1 MGIIMGQYF
10 KKCVIL
16 FSVFITS
23 CIVIIIACSDIDF
36 TYYSHFSPEVS
47 DIDSS
52 FEPMFISEDLFYN
65 YSHFEYY
72 SQRFN
77 TNIIDEWSVYL
88 EDRIPLKEIEYF
100 LLDNN
105 STKEIN
111 ELYANVHNSNKSGIL
126 NSRFS
131 VIDSK
136 VKGFIQFLY
145 YAKQIEA
152 ISLQQLDEWDI
163 EQGKKK
169 NFASPEII
177 AEIENRYQIESDPF
191 LKNRYWFQVAKAKYY
206 SIDKSS
212 IISFFDKTK
221 ETVKKNN
228 LYYRALSY
236 VAGAYYKQRNY
247 TLSNYL
253 YSIVYYNCKE
263 MRSIAAYNF
272 HPQEQSDFDSSLQL
286 ASNNNEKIALW
297 TLYGYYADELKAIRE
312 ISKLDTKNEH
322 IDFLLAHFINN
333 EEKRLNSEAE
343 LKNAVEYKNVLKENV
358 NPEAVLLIDSIAR
371 QENTSRPF
379 LWYMGAGYFQ
389 ILAGNYKLADIY
401 LEKSSKLISNK
412 LLAINQIRLLQL
424 VNNILRID
432 SITKQHEEKLV
443 SEIDWLYNKCPND
456 SIKSFRYNHTVSW
469 SKYYLSSLYKS
480 QGNHVFSEILDP
492 STNYYINQNNIDKM
506 IEYFTK
512 KDMSSWD
519 SIIIG
524 QYAFTLS
531 DLYDYVSIKNT
542 YIYPENLDKA
552 IYYMELSQHSNDTLD
567 CDPFLGRIKDI
578 CECTEG
584 NIPNIRFT
592 KLDLLRRMKDLQL
605 LIAKGERT
613 YEHYLAL
620 GNAFYNITYFGN
632 SREFYFNAI
641 INNYGIYIDPLYKSW
656 LLNSSIA
663 NTYFN
668 NALQVANNNEQKALC
683 VYMMSK
689 CERNTFYT
697 ERYYED
703 GFLRDSYNQDT
714 NYLAWNGFVKL
725 KNEYSHT
732 SFYKQVIKE
741 CGYFK
746 SYISKR

>member
-1 MGIIMGQYF
+1 MGQYF

-23 CIVIIIACSDIDF
+23 CIVIIIACSGIDF

-52 FEPMFISEDLFYN
+52 FEPMFISEELFYN
-65 YSHFEYY
+65 YSEFEYY

-88 EDRIPLKEIEYF
+88 EDRIPIKEIEYF

-111 ELYANVHNSNKSGIL
+111 ELYANVQNSNKSGIL

-152 ISLQQLDEWDI
+152 ISLQQLGVWDI
-163 EQGKKK
+163 EQGMKK

-177 AEIENRYQIESDPF
+177 AELENRYHIESDPF

-236 VAGAYYKQRNY
+236 VAGAHYKQRNY

-286 ASNNNEKIALW
+286 ASNKNEKIALW

-343 LKNAVEYKNVLKENV
+343 LKNAVEYKNILKENV

-412 LLAINQIRLLQL
+412 PLAVNQIRLLQL

-432 SITKQHEEKLV
+432 SITKQHEEKLF
-443 SEIDWLYNKCPND
+443 SELDWLYNKCPND

-469 SKYYLSSLYKS
+469 SKNYLSSLYKS
-480 QGNHVFSEILDP
+480 QGNHVFSEILSP

-592 KLDLLRRMKDLQL
+592 KIDLLRRMKDLQL

-632 SREFYFNAI
+632 SREFYFNPI

-746 SYISKR
+746 SYTSKR

>member
-1 MGIIMGQYF
+1 MGQYF

-23 CIVIIIACSDIDF
+23 CIVIIIACSGIDF

-52 FEPMFISEDLFYN
+52 FEPMFISEELFYN
-65 YSHFEYY
+65 YSEFEYY

-88 EDRIPLKEIEYF
+88 EDRIPIKEIEYF

-111 ELYANVHNSNKSGIL
+111 ELYANVQNSNKSGIL

-145 YAKQIEA
+145 FAKQIEA
-152 ISLQQLDEWDI
+152 ISLQQLDVWDI
-163 EQGKKK
+163 EHGMKR
-169 NFASPEII
+169 FYASPEII
-177 AEIENRYQIESDPF
+177 AELENRYHIESDPF

-236 VAGAYYKQRNY
+236 VAGAHYKQRNY

-412 LLAINQIRLLQL
+412 SLAINQIRLLQL

-443 SEIDWLYNKCPND
+443 SELDWLYNKCPND
-456 SIKSFRYNHTVSW
+456 STKSFRYNHTVSW
-469 SKYYLSSLYKS
+469 SKNYLSSLYKS
-480 QGNHVFSEILDP
+480 QGNYVFSEILSP

-542 YIYPENLDKA
+542 YIYPENLEKA

-584 NIPNIRFT
+584 NVPNIRFT

>member
-1 MGIIMGQYF
+1 MGQYF

-23 CIVIIIACSDIDF
+23 CIVIIIACSGIDF

-52 FEPMFISEDLFYN
+52 FEPMFISEELFYN
-65 YSHFEYY
+65 YSEFEYY

-88 EDRIPLKEIEYF
+88 EDRIPIKEIEYF

-111 ELYANVHNSNKSGIL
+111 ELYANVQNSNKSGIL

-152 ISLQQLDEWDI
+152 ISLQQLGVWDI
-163 EQGKKK
+163 EQGMKK

-177 AEIENRYQIESDPF
+177 AELENRYHIESDPF

-236 VAGAYYKQRNY
+236 VAGAHYKQRNY

-343 LKNAVEYKNVLKENV
+343 LKNAVEYKNILKENV

-412 LLAINQIRLLQL
+412 SLAINQIRLLQL

-443 SEIDWLYNKCPND
+443 SELDWLYNKCPND

-492 STNYYINQNNIDKM
+492 STNYYINQNNIDNM

>member
-23 CIVIIIACSDIDF
+23 CIVIIIACSGIDF

-52 FEPMFISEDLFYN
+52 FEPMFISEELFYN
-65 YSHFEYY
+65 YSEFEYY

-88 EDRIPLKEIEYF
+88 EDRIPIKEIEYF

-111 ELYANVHNSNKSGIL
+111 ELYANVQNSNKSGIL

-145 YAKQIEA
+145 FAKQIEA
-152 ISLQQLDEWDI
+152 ISLQQLDVWDI
-163 EQGKKK
+163 EHGMKR
-169 NFASPEII
+169 FYASPEII
-177 AEIENRYQIESDPF
+177 AELENRYHIESDPF

-236 VAGAYYKQRNY
+236 VAGAHYKQRNY

-286 ASNNNEKIALW
+286 ASNKNEKIALW

-322 IDFLLAHFINN
+322 IDFLLTYFINN
-333 EEKRLNSEAE
+333 EEKRVNYEVE

-389 ILAGNYKLADIY
+389 ILAGNYKLADLY

-412 LLAINQIRLLQL
+412 PLAVNQIRLLQL

-443 SEIDWLYNKCPND
+443 SELDWLYNKCPND
-456 SIKSFRYNHTVSW
+456 STKSFRYNHTVSW

-519 SIIIG
+519 SILIG
-524 QYAFTLS
+524 QYEFTLS

-552 IYYMELSQHSNDTLD
+552 IYFMELSQHSNDTLD

-584 NIPNIRFT
+584 NVPNIRFT

>member
-1 MGIIMGQYF
+1 MSIIMGQYF

-88 EDRIPLKEIEYF
+88 EDRIPIKEIEYF

-111 ELYANVHNSNKSGIL
+111 ELYANVQNSNKSGIL

-145 YAKQIEA
+145 YAKQIEV
-152 ISLQQLDEWDI
+152 ISLQQLDVWDI
-163 EQGKKK
+163 EQGMKR
-169 NFASPEII
+169 NYASPEII
-177 AEIENRYQIESDPF
+177 AELENRYHIESDPF

-236 VAGAYYKQRNY
+236 VAGAHYKQRNY

-297 TLYGYYADELKAIRE
+297 TLYGYYADDLKAIRE

-412 LLAINQIRLLQL
+412 PLAVNQIRLLQL

-443 SEIDWLYNKCPND
+443 SELDWLYNKCPND

-480 QGNHVFSEILDP
+480 QGNHVFSEILSP
-492 STNYYINQNNIDKM
+492 STNYYINQNNIDNM

-656 LLNSSIA
+656 LLNSTIA

>member
-1 MGIIMGQYF
+1 MGQYF

-23 CIVIIIACSDIDF
+23 CIVIIIACSGIDF

-52 FEPMFISEDLFYN
+52 FEPMFISEELFYN
-65 YSHFEYY
+65 YSEFEYY

-88 EDRIPLKEIEYF
+88 EDRIPIKEIEYF

-111 ELYANVHNSNKSGIL
+111 ELYANVQNSNKSGIL

-145 YAKQIEA
+145 FAKQIEA
-152 ISLQQLDEWDI
+152 ISLQQLDVWDI
-163 EQGKKK
+163 EHGMKR
-169 NFASPEII
+169 FYASPEII
-177 AEIENRYQIESDPF
+177 AELENRYHIESDPF

-236 VAGAYYKQRNY
+236 VAGAHYKQRNY

-343 LKNAVEYKNVLKENV
+343 LKNAVEYKNILKENV

-412 LLAINQIRLLQL
+412 SLAINQIRLLQL

-443 SEIDWLYNKCPND
+443 SELDWLYNKCPND

-492 STNYYINQNNIDKM
+492 STNYYINQNNIDNM

-542 YIYPENLDKA
+542 YIYPENLEKA

-592 KLDLLRRMKDLQL
+592 KLDLLRRMKGLQL

-668 NALQVANNNEQKALC
+668 NALQVSINNEQKALC

>member
-1 MGIIMGQYF
+1 
-10 KKCVIL
+10 
-16 FSVFITS
+16 
-23 CIVIIIACSDIDF
+23 
-36 TYYSHFSPEVS
+36 
-47 DIDSS
+47 
-52 FEPMFISEDLFYN
+52 MFISEDLFYN

-88 EDRIPLKEIEYF
+88 EDRIPIKEIEYF

-111 ELYANVHNSNKSGIL
+111 ELYANVQNSNKSGIL

-145 YAKQIEA
+145 LAKQIEA
-152 ISLQQLDEWDI
+152 ISLQQLGVWDI
-163 EQGKKK
+163 EQGMKK

-177 AEIENRYQIESDPF
+177 AELENRYHIESDPF

-236 VAGAYYKQRNY
+236 VAGAHYKQRNY

-412 LLAINQIRLLQL
+412 SLAINQIRLLQL

-432 SITKQHEEKLV
+432 SINKQHEEKLV
-443 SEIDWLYNKCPND
+443 SELDWLYNKCPND

-584 NIPNIRFT
+584 NVPNIRFT

>member
-1 MGIIMGQYF
+1 MGQYF

-23 CIVIIIACSDIDF
+23 CIVIIIACSGIDF

-52 FEPMFISEDLFYN
+52 FEPMFISEELFYN
-65 YSHFEYY
+65 YSEFEYY

-88 EDRIPLKEIEYF
+88 EDRIPIKEIEYF

-111 ELYANVHNSNKSGIL
+111 ELYANVQNSNKSGIL

-152 ISLQQLDEWDI
+152 ISLQQLGVWDI
-163 EQGKKK
+163 EQGMKK

-177 AEIENRYQIESDPF
+177 AELENRYHIESDPF

-236 VAGAYYKQRNY
+236 VAGAHYKQRNY

-286 ASNNNEKIALW
+286 ASNKNEKIALW

-343 LKNAVEYKNVLKENV
+343 LKNAVEYKNILKENV

-412 LLAINQIRLLQL
+412 PLAVNQIRLLQL

-443 SEIDWLYNKCPND
+443 SELDWLYNKCPND
-456 SIKSFRYNHTVSW
+456 STKSFRYNHTVSW

-480 QGNHVFSEILDP
+480 QGNHVFSEILSP

-592 KLDLLRRMKDLQL
+592 KIDLLRRMKDLQL

>member
-1 MGIIMGQYF
+1 MGQYF

-23 CIVIIIACSDIDF
+23 CIVIIIACSGIDF

-52 FEPMFISEDLFYN
+52 FEPMFISEELFYN
-65 YSHFEYY
+65 YSEFEYY

-88 EDRIPLKEIEYF
+88 EDRIPIKEIEYF

-111 ELYANVHNSNKSGIL
+111 ELYANVQNSNKSGIL

-145 YAKQIEA
+145 FAKQIEA
-152 ISLQQLDEWDI
+152 ISLQQLGVWDI
-163 EQGKKK
+163 EHGMKR
-169 NFASPEII
+169 FYASPEII
-177 AEIENRYQIESDPF
+177 AELENRYHIESDPF

-236 VAGAYYKQRNY
+236 VAGAHYKQRNY

-389 ILAGNYKLADIY
+389 ILAGNYKLADLY

-412 LLAINQIRLLQL
+412 PLAVNQIRLLQL

-443 SEIDWLYNKCPND
+443 SELDWLYNKCPND

-492 STNYYINQNNIDKM
+492 STNYYINQNNIDNM

-512 KDMSSWD
+512 KDMSNWD

-542 YIYPENLDKA
+542 YIYPENLEKA

-584 NIPNIRFT
+584 NVPNIRFT

-703 GFLRDSYNQDT
+703 GYLRDSYNQDT

>member
-1 MGIIMGQYF
+1 MGQYF

-23 CIVIIIACSDIDF
+23 CIVIIIACSGIDF

-52 FEPMFISEDLFYN
+52 FEPMFISEELFYN
-65 YSHFEYY
+65 YSEFEYY

-88 EDRIPLKEIEYF
+88 EDRIPIKEIEYF

-111 ELYANVHNSNKSGIL
+111 ELYANVQNSNKSGIL

-152 ISLQQLDEWDI
+152 ISLQQLGVWDI
-163 EQGKKK
+163 EQGMKK

-177 AEIENRYQIESDPF
+177 AELENRYHIESDPF

-236 VAGAYYKQRNY
+236 VAGAHYKQRNY

-389 ILAGNYKLADIY
+389 ILAGNYKLADLY

-412 LLAINQIRLLQL
+412 PLAVNQIRLLQL

-443 SEIDWLYNKCPND
+443 SELDWLYNKCPND
-456 SIKSFRYNHTVSW
+456 STKSFRYNHTVSW

-519 SIIIG
+519 SILTG
-524 QYAFTLS
+524 QYEFTLS

>member
-88 EDRIPLKEIEYF
+88 EDRIPIKEIEYF

-111 ELYANVHNSNKSGIL
+111 ELYANVQNSNKSGIL

-152 ISLQQLDEWDI
+152 ISLQQLGVWDI
-163 EQGKKK
+163 EQGMKK

-177 AEIENRYQIESDPF
+177 AELENRYHIESDPF

-236 VAGAYYKQRNY
+236 VAGAHYKQRNY

-286 ASNNNEKIALW
+286 ASNKNEKIALW

-343 LKNAVEYKNVLKENV
+343 LKNAVEYKNILKENV

-389 ILAGNYKLADIY
+389 ILAGNYKLADLY

-412 LLAINQIRLLQL
+412 PLAVNQIRLLQL

-443 SEIDWLYNKCPND
+443 SELDWLYNKCPND
-456 SIKSFRYNHTVSW
+456 STKSFRYNHTVSW

-519 SIIIG
+519 SILIG

-584 NIPNIRFT
+584 NVPNIRFT

>member
-1 MGIIMGQYF
+1 MGQYF

-88 EDRIPLKEIEYF
+88 EDRIPIKEIEYF

-111 ELYANVHNSNKSGIL
+111 ELYANVQDSNKSGIL

-145 YAKQIEA
+145 YAKQIEV
-152 ISLQQLDEWDI
+152 ISLQQLDVWDI
-163 EQGKKK
+163 EQGMKR
-169 NFASPEII
+169 NYASPEII
-177 AEIENRYQIESDPF
+177 AELENRYHIESDPF

-236 VAGAYYKQRNY
+236 VAGAHYKQRNY

-412 LLAINQIRLLQL
+412 PLAINQIRLLQL

-443 SEIDWLYNKCPND
+443 SELDWLYNKCPND

-584 NIPNIRFT
+584 NVPNIRFT
-592 KLDLLRRMKDLQL
+592 KIDLLRRIKDLQL

-656 LLNSSIA
+656 LLNSTIA
-663 NTYFN
+663 NAYFN

>member
-1 MGIIMGQYF
+1 MGQYF

-88 EDRIPLKEIEYF
+88 EDRIPIKEIEYF

-236 VAGAYYKQRNY
+236 VAGAHYKQRNY

>member
-23 CIVIIIACSDIDF
+23 CIVIIIACSGIDF

-52 FEPMFISEDLFYN
+52 FEPMFISEELFYN
-65 YSHFEYY
+65 YSEFEYY

-88 EDRIPLKEIEYF
+88 EDRIPIKEIEYF

-111 ELYANVHNSNKSGIL
+111 ELYANVQNSNKSGIL

-145 YAKQIEA
+145 FAKQIEA
-152 ISLQQLDEWDI
+152 ISLQQLGVWDI
-163 EQGKKK
+163 EQGMKR
-169 NFASPEII
+169 NYASPEII
-177 AEIENRYQIESDPF
+177 AELENRYHIESDPF

-236 VAGAYYKQRNY
+236 VAGAHYKQRNY

-412 LLAINQIRLLQL
+412 PLAVNQIRLLQL

-443 SEIDWLYNKCPND
+443 SELDWLYNKCPND

-492 STNYYINQNNIDKM
+492 STNYYINQNNIDNM

-512 KDMSSWD
+512 KDMSNWD

-542 YIYPENLDKA
+542 YIYPENLEKA

-567 CDPFLGRIKDI
+567 CDPFLGRIQDI

-584 NIPNIRFT
+584 NVPNIRFT

>member
-1 MGIIMGQYF
+1 MSIIMGQYF

-23 CIVIIIACSDIDF
+23 CIVIIIACSGIDF

-52 FEPMFISEDLFYN
+52 FEPMFISEELFYN
-65 YSHFEYY
+65 YSEFEYY

-88 EDRIPLKEIEYF
+88 EDRIPIKEIEYF

-111 ELYANVHNSNKSGIL
+111 ELYANVQNSNKSGIL

-145 YAKQIEA
+145 FAKQIEA
-152 ISLQQLDEWDI
+152 ISLQQLGVWDI
-163 EQGKKK
+163 EQGMKR
-169 NFASPEII
+169 NYASPEII
-177 AEIENRYQIESDPF
+177 AELENRYHIESDPF

-236 VAGAYYKQRNY
+236 VAGAHYKQRNY

-389 ILAGNYKLADIY
+389 ILAGNYKLADLY

-412 LLAINQIRLLQL
+412 PLAVNQIRLLQL

-443 SEIDWLYNKCPND
+443 SELDWLYNKCPND

-492 STNYYINQNNIDKM
+492 STNYYINQNNIDNM

-512 KDMSSWD
+512 KDMSNWD

-552 IYYMELSQHSNDTLD
+552 IYFMELSQHSNDTLD

-584 NIPNIRFT
+584 NVPNIRFT

>member
-1 MGIIMGQYF
+1 MGQYF

-23 CIVIIIACSDIDF
+23 CIVIIIACSGIDF

-52 FEPMFISEDLFYN
+52 FEPMFISEELFYN
-65 YSHFEYY
+65 YSEFEYY

-88 EDRIPLKEIEYF
+88 EDRIPIKEIEYF

-111 ELYANVHNSNKSGIL
+111 ELYANVQNSNKSGIL

-152 ISLQQLDEWDI
+152 ISLQQLGVWDI
-163 EQGKKK
+163 EQGMKR
-169 NFASPEII
+169 NYASPEII
-177 AEIENRYQIESDPF
+177 AELENRYHIESDPF

-236 VAGAYYKQRNY
+236 VAGAHYKQRNY

-389 ILAGNYKLADIY
+389 ILAGNYKLADLY

-412 LLAINQIRLLQL
+412 PLAVNQIRLLQL

-443 SEIDWLYNKCPND
+443 SELDWLYNKCPND
-456 SIKSFRYNHTVSW
+456 STKSFRYNHTVSW

-584 NIPNIRFT
+584 NVPNIRFT

-703 GFLRDSYNQDT
+703 GYLRDSYNQDT

>member
-88 EDRIPLKEIEYF
+88 EDRIPIKEIEYF

-111 ELYANVHNSNKSGIL
+111 ELYANVQNSNKSGIL

-145 YAKQIEA
+145 FAKQIEA

-163 EQGKKK
+163 EQGMKK

-177 AEIENRYQIESDPF
+177 AELENRYHIESDPF

-236 VAGAYYKQRNY
+236 VAGAHYKQRNY

-343 LKNAVEYKNVLKENV
+343 LKNAVEYKNILKENV

-389 ILAGNYKLADIY
+389 ILAGNYKLADLY

-412 LLAINQIRLLQL
+412 PLAVNQIRLLQL

-443 SEIDWLYNKCPND
+443 SELDWLYNKCPND
-456 SIKSFRYNHTVSW
+456 STKSFRYNHTVSW

-480 QGNHVFSEILDP
+480 QGNHVFSEILSP

-519 SIIIG
+519 SILIG
-524 QYAFTLS
+524 QYEFTLS

>member
-1 MGIIMGQYF
+1 MSIIMGQYF

-23 CIVIIIACSDIDF
+23 CIVIIIACSGIDF

-52 FEPMFISEDLFYN
+52 FEPMFISEELFYN
-65 YSHFEYY
+65 YSEFEYY

-88 EDRIPLKEIEYF
+88 EDRIPIKEIEYF

-111 ELYANVHNSNKSGIL
+111 ELYANVQNSNKSGIL

-152 ISLQQLDEWDI
+152 ISLQQLGVWDI
-163 EQGKKK
+163 EQGMKK

-177 AEIENRYQIESDPF
+177 AELENRYHIESDPF

-236 VAGAYYKQRNY
+236 VAGAHYKQRNY

-343 LKNAVEYKNVLKENV
+343 LKNAVEYKNILKENV

-412 LLAINQIRLLQL
+412 PLAVNQIRLLQL

-443 SEIDWLYNKCPND
+443 SELDWLYNKCPND

-469 SKYYLSSLYKS
+469 SKNYLSSLYKS
-480 QGNHVFSEILDP
+480 QGNHVFSEILSP

-592 KLDLLRRMKDLQL
+592 KIDLLRRMKDLQL

>member
-1 MGIIMGQYF
+1 MGQYF

-88 EDRIPLKEIEYF
+88 EDRIPIKEIEYF

-111 ELYANVHNSNKSGIL
+111 ELYANVQNSNKSGIL

-152 ISLQQLDEWDI
+152 ISLQQLSVWDI
-163 EQGKKK
+163 EQGMKR
-169 NFASPEII
+169 NYASPEII
-177 AEIENRYQIESDPF
+177 AELENRYHIESDPF

-236 VAGAYYKQRNY
+236 VAGAHYKQRNY

-286 ASNNNEKIALW
+286 ASNKNEKIALW

-389 ILAGNYKLADIY
+389 ILAGNYKLADLY

-412 LLAINQIRLLQL
+412 PLAVNQIRLLQL

-443 SEIDWLYNKCPND
+443 SELDWLYNKCPND
-456 SIKSFRYNHTVSW
+456 STKSFRYNHTVSW

-519 SIIIG
+519 SILIG
-524 QYAFTLS
+524 QYEFTLS

-552 IYYMELSQHSNDTLD
+552 IYFMELSQHSNDTLD

-592 KLDLLRRMKDLQL
+592 KIDLLRRMKDLQL

-632 SREFYFNAI
+632 SREFYFNPI

>member
-88 EDRIPLKEIEYF
+88 EDRIPIKEIEYF

-111 ELYANVHNSNKSGIL
+111 ELYANVQNSNKSGIL

-145 YAKQIEA
+145 FAKQIEA
-152 ISLQQLDEWDI
+152 ISLQQLGVWDI
-163 EQGKKK
+163 EQGMKR
-169 NFASPEII
+169 NYASPEII
-177 AEIENRYQIESDPF
+177 AELENRYHIESDPF

-236 VAGAYYKQRNY
+236 VAGAHYKQRNY

-286 ASNNNEKIALW
+286 ASNKNEKIALW

-343 LKNAVEYKNVLKENV
+343 LKNAVEYKNILKENV

-412 LLAINQIRLLQL
+412 PLAVNQIRLLQL

-443 SEIDWLYNKCPND
+443 SELDWLYNKCPND

-480 QGNHVFSEILDP
+480 QGNHVFSEILSP

-519 SIIIG
+519 SILIG
-524 QYAFTLS
+524 QYEFTLS

-552 IYYMELSQHSNDTLD
+552 IYFMELSQHSNDTLD

-584 NIPNIRFT
+584 NVPNIRFT

-703 GFLRDSYNQDT
+703 GYLRDSYNQDT

>member
-1 MGIIMGQYF
+1 MGQYF

-23 CIVIIIACSDIDF
+23 CIVIIIACSGIDF

-52 FEPMFISEDLFYN
+52 FEPMFISEELFYN
-65 YSHFEYY
+65 YSEFEYY

-88 EDRIPLKEIEYF
+88 EDRIPIKEIEYF

-111 ELYANVHNSNKSGIL
+111 ELYANVQNSNKSGIL

-145 YAKQIEA
+145 FAKQIEA
-152 ISLQQLDEWDI
+152 ISLQQLGVWDI
-163 EQGKKK
+163 EQGMKK

-177 AEIENRYQIESDPF
+177 AELENRYHIESDPF

-236 VAGAYYKQRNY
+236 VAGAHYKQRNY

-343 LKNAVEYKNVLKENV
+343 LKNAVEYKNILKENV

-389 ILAGNYKLADIY
+389 ILAGNYKLADLY

-412 LLAINQIRLLQL
+412 PLAVNQIRLLQL

-443 SEIDWLYNKCPND
+443 SELDWLYNKCPND
-456 SIKSFRYNHTVSW
+456 STKSFRYNHTVSW

-519 SIIIG
+519 SILIG
-524 QYAFTLS
+524 QYEFTLS

-584 NIPNIRFT
+584 NVPNIRFT
-592 KLDLLRRMKDLQL
+592 KIDLLRRMKDLQL

-703 GFLRDSYNQDT
+703 GYLRDSYNQDT

>member
-23 CIVIIIACSDIDF
+23 CIVIIIACSGIDF

-88 EDRIPLKEIEYF
+88 EDRIPIKEIEYF
-100 LLDNN
+100 ILDNN

-111 ELYANVHNSNKSGIL
+111 ELYANVQNSNKSGIL

-145 YAKQIEA
+145 FAKQIEA
-152 ISLQQLDEWDI
+152 ISLQQLGVWDI
-163 EQGKKK
+163 EQGMKR
-169 NFASPEII
+169 NYASPEII
-177 AEIENRYQIESDPF
+177 AELENRYHIESDPF

-236 VAGAYYKQRNY
+236 VAGAHYKQRNY

-286 ASNNNEKIALW
+286 ASNKNEKIALW

-343 LKNAVEYKNVLKENV
+343 LKNAVEYKNILKENV

-389 ILAGNYKLADIY
+389 ILAGNYKLADLY

-412 LLAINQIRLLQL
+412 PLAVNQIRLLQL

-443 SEIDWLYNKCPND
+443 SELDWLYNKCPND

-519 SIIIG
+519 SILTG
-524 QYAFTLS
+524 QYEFTLS

-552 IYYMELSQHSNDTLD
+552 IYFMELSQHSNDTLD

-584 NIPNIRFT
+584 NVPNIRFT

-613 YEHYLAL
+613 YEHYIAL

-703 GFLRDSYNQDT
+703 GYLRDSYNQDT

-746 SYISKR
+746 SYTSKR

>member
-1 MGIIMGQYF
+1 MGQYF

-23 CIVIIIACSDIDF
+23 CIVIIIACSGIDF

-52 FEPMFISEDLFYN
+52 FEPMFISEELFYN
-65 YSHFEYY
+65 YSEFEYY

-88 EDRIPLKEIEYF
+88 EDRIPIKEIEYF

-111 ELYANVHNSNKSGIL
+111 ELYANVQNSNKSGIL

-145 YAKQIEA
+145 FAKQIEA
-152 ISLQQLDEWDI
+152 ISLQQLGVWDI
-163 EQGKKK
+163 EQGMKK

-177 AEIENRYQIESDPF
+177 AELENRYHIESDPF

-236 VAGAYYKQRNY
+236 VAGAHYKQRNY

-343 LKNAVEYKNVLKENV
+343 LKNAVEYKNILKENV

-412 LLAINQIRLLQL
+412 PLAVNQIRLLQL

-443 SEIDWLYNKCPND
+443 SELDWLYNKCPND
-456 SIKSFRYNHTVSW
+456 STKSFRYNHTVSW

-519 SIIIG
+519 SILIG
-524 QYAFTLS
+524 QYEFTLS

-552 IYYMELSQHSNDTLD
+552 IYFMELSQHSNDTLD

-592 KLDLLRRMKDLQL
+592 KIDLLRRMKDLQL

>member
-10 KKCVIL
+10 KQCVIL
-16 FSVFITS
+16 FSVFTTS
-23 CIVIIIACSDIDF
+23 CIVIIIACSGIDF

-72 SQRFN
+72 SKRFN
-77 TNIIDEWSVYL
+77 TNIIDEWREYL
-88 EDRIPLKEIEYF
+88 EDRIPIKEIEYF

-111 ELYANVHNSNKSGIL
+111 ELYANVQNSNKSEIL
-126 NSRFS
+126 NGRFS

-163 EQGKKK
+163 ENGMKR
-169 NFASPEII
+169 NYASPEII
-177 AEIENRYQIESDPF
+177 AELENRYHVETDPF
-191 LKNRYWFQVAKAKYY
+191 LKNRYWFQVAKAKFY

-212 IISFFDKTK
+212 VISFFDKTK
-221 ETVKKNN
+221 QTVSKNN

-236 VAGAYYKQRNY
+236 VAGAHYEQHNY

-343 LKNAVEYKNVLKENV
+343 FKNATEYKTVLKENV
-358 NPEAVLLIDSIAR
+358 NPEAVLLIDSIAG

-412 LLAINQIRLLQL
+412 PLAVNQIRLLQL
-424 VNNILRID
+424 VNNILKID
-432 SITKQHEEKLV
+432 SITKKHEDKLV
-443 SEIDWLYNKCPND
+443 SELDWLYNKCPND

-469 SKYYLSSLYKS
+469 SKNYLSSLYKS
-480 QGNHVFSEILDP
+480 QGNHVFSELLGP
-492 STNYYINQNNIDKM
+492 STNYYIKQSNIDDM
-506 IEYFTK
+506 IEYLTK
-512 KDMSSWD
+512 KDMSNWD
-519 SIIIG
+519 SILIG

-542 YIYPENLDKA
+542 YMYPDNLDKA
-552 IYYMELSQHSNDTLD
+552 LYFMELSQHSYDTLD

-578 CECTEG
+578 YQCSES
-584 NIPNIRFT
+584 NAPLIRFT
-592 KLDLLRRMKDLQL
+592 KRDLLIQMKNLQS

-620 GNAFYNITYFGN
+620 GNAFYNISYFGN
-632 SREFYFNAI
+632 SREFYFNPI

-663 NTYFN
+663 NAYYN
-668 NALQVANNNEQKALC
+668 NALQVARNNEQKALC
-683 VYMMSK
+683 VYMMTK
-689 CERNTFYT
+689 CERNNFYT

-703 GFLRDSYNQDT
+703 GFIRDSYNQDT

-732 SFYKQVIKE
+732 SFYKQVIQE

-746 SYISKR
+746 SYLSKR

>member
-1 MGIIMGQYF
+1 MGQYF

-23 CIVIIIACSDIDF
+23 CIVIIIACSSEDF

-52 FEPMFISEDLFYN
+52 FEPMFISEDLFNN
-65 YSHFEYY
+65 YSDFEYY
-72 SQRFN
+72 SKRFN
-77 TNIIDEWSVYL
+77 TNIIDEWREYL
-88 EDRIPLKEIEYF
+88 EDRIPIKEIEYF
-100 LLDNN
+100 LLDSN
-105 STKEIN
+105 STNEIN
-111 ELYANVHNSNKSGIL
+111 ELYAFMNNPHKSGIFT
-126 NSRFS
+126 RMFS
-131 VIDSK
+131 AIDSK

-163 EQGKKK
+163 EHGMKR
-169 NFASPEII
+169 NYASPEII
-177 AEIENRYQIESDPF
+177 AELENRYQLESNPF
-191 LKNRYWFQVAKAKYY
+191 LKNRYWFQVAKAKFY

-212 IISFFDKTK
+212 IISFFDTTK
-221 ETVKKNN
+221 QTVSKNN

-236 VAGAYYKQRNY
+236 VAGAHYEQHNY
-247 TLSNYL
+247 TISNYL

-286 ASNNNEKIALW
+286 ASNNNEKVALW

-343 LKNAVEYKNVLKENV
+343 FKNATEYKTVLKENV
-358 NPEAVLLIDSIAR
+358 NKEAVLLIDSIAR
-371 QENTSRPF
+371 QENTSRPY

-412 LLAINQIRLLQL
+412 PLAVNQIRLLQL

-432 SITKQHEEKLV
+432 SITKKHEDKLV
-443 SEIDWLYNKCPND
+443 SELDWLYNKCPND

-469 SKYYLSSLYKS
+469 SKNYLSSLYKS
-480 QGNHVFSEILDP
+480 QGNHVFSELLGP
-492 STNYYINQNNIDKM
+492 STNYYIKQNNIDDM
-506 IEYFTK
+506 IEYLTK
-512 KDMSSWD
+512 KDMSNWD
-519 SIIIG
+519 SILIG

-531 DLYDYVSIKNT
+531 DIYDYASIRSA
-542 YIYPENLDKA
+542 YLHSDNLDKA
-552 IYYMELSQHSNDTLD
+552 LYFMELSQHSNDTLD

-578 CECTEG
+578 YQCSES
-584 NIPNIRFT
+584 NAPHIRFT
-592 KLDLLRRMKDLQL
+592 KLDLLRQMKNLQS

-620 GNAFYNITYFGN
+620 GNAFYNISYFGN
-632 SREFYFNAI
+632 SREFYFNPI
-641 INNYGIYIDPLYKSW
+641 IDNYGIYIDPLYKSW

-663 NTYFN
+663 NAYYK
-668 NALQVANNNEQKALC
+668 NALQVARNNEQKALC
-683 VYMMSK
+683 VYMMTK
-689 CERNTFYT
+689 CERNNFYT

-714 NYLAWNGFVKL
+714 NYLAWKGFVKL

-732 SFYKQVIKE
+732 SFYKQVIQE

-746 SYISKR
+746 SYLSKR

>member
-1 MGIIMGQYF
+1 MGQYF

-23 CIVIIIACSDIDF
+23 CIVIIIACSGIDF

-52 FEPMFISEDLFYN
+52 FEPMFISEELFYN
-65 YSHFEYY
+65 YSEFEYY

-88 EDRIPLKEIEYF
+88 EDRIPIKEIEYF

-111 ELYANVHNSNKSGIL
+111 ELYANVQNSNKSGIL

-152 ISLQQLDEWDI
+152 ISLQQLGVWDI
-163 EQGKKK
+163 EQGMKR
-169 NFASPEII
+169 NYASPEII
-177 AEIENRYQIESDPF
+177 AELENRYHIESDPF

-236 VAGAYYKQRNY
+236 VAGAHYKQRNY

-343 LKNAVEYKNVLKENV
+343 LKNAVEYKNILKENV

-389 ILAGNYKLADIY
+389 ILAGNYKLADLY

-412 LLAINQIRLLQL
+412 PLAVNQIRLLQL

-443 SEIDWLYNKCPND
+443 SELDWLYNKCPND

-469 SKYYLSSLYKS
+469 SKNYLSSLYKS
-480 QGNHVFSEILDP
+480 QGNHVFSEILSP

-519 SIIIG
+519 SILTG
-524 QYAFTLS
+524 QYEFTLS

-584 NIPNIRFT
+584 NVPYIRFT

>member
-1 MGIIMGQYF
+1 MGQYF

-23 CIVIIIACSDIDF
+23 CIVIIIACSGIDF

-52 FEPMFISEDLFYN
+52 FEPMFISEELFYN
-65 YSHFEYY
+65 YSEFEYY

-88 EDRIPLKEIEYF
+88 EDRIPIKEIEYF

-111 ELYANVHNSNKSGIL
+111 ELYANVQNSNKSGIL

-145 YAKQIEA
+145 FAKQIEA
-152 ISLQQLDEWDI
+152 ISLQQLDVWDI
-163 EQGKKK
+163 EHGMKR
-169 NFASPEII
+169 FYASPEII
-177 AEIENRYQIESDPF
+177 AELENRYHIESDPF

-236 VAGAYYKQRNY
+236 VAGAHYKQRNY

-412 LLAINQIRLLQL
+412 SLAINQIRLLQL

-443 SEIDWLYNKCPND
+443 SELDWLYNKCPND

-492 STNYYINQNNIDKM
+492 STNYYINQNNIDNM

-542 YIYPENLDKA
+542 YIYPENLEKA

-592 KLDLLRRMKDLQL
+592 KLDLLRRMKGLQL

>member
-1 MGIIMGQYF
+1 MGQYF

-23 CIVIIIACSDIDF
+23 CIVIIIACSGIDF

-52 FEPMFISEDLFYN
+52 FEPMFISEELFYN
-65 YSHFEYY
+65 YSEFEYY

-88 EDRIPLKEIEYF
+88 EDRIPIKEIEYF

-111 ELYANVHNSNKSGIL
+111 ELYANVQNSNKSGIL

-152 ISLQQLDEWDI
+152 ISLQQLGVWDI
-163 EQGKKK
+163 EQGMKK

-177 AEIENRYQIESDPF
+177 AELENRYHIESDPF

-236 VAGAYYKQRNY
+236 VAGAHYKQRNY

-343 LKNAVEYKNVLKENV
+343 LKNAVEYKNILKENV

-412 LLAINQIRLLQL
+412 PLAVNQIRLLQL

-432 SITKQHEEKLV
+432 SITKQHEEKLF
-443 SEIDWLYNKCPND
+443 SELDWLYNKCPND

-469 SKYYLSSLYKS
+469 SKNYLSSLYKS
-480 QGNHVFSEILDP
+480 QGNHVFSEILSP

-592 KLDLLRRMKDLQL
+592 KIDLLRRMKDLQL

-632 SREFYFNAI
+632 SREFYFNPI

>member
-1 MGIIMGQYF
+1 MGQYF

-23 CIVIIIACSDIDF
+23 CIVIIIACSGIDF

-52 FEPMFISEDLFYN
+52 FEPMFISEELFYN
-65 YSHFEYY
+65 YSEFEYY

-88 EDRIPLKEIEYF
+88 EDRIPIKEIEYF

-111 ELYANVHNSNKSGIL
+111 ELYANVQNSNKSGIL

-145 YAKQIEA
+145 FAKQIEA

-163 EQGKKK
+163 EKGMKK

-177 AEIENRYQIESDPF
+177 AELENRYHIESDPF

-236 VAGAYYKQRNY
+236 VAGAHYKQRNY

-286 ASNNNEKIALW
+286 ASNKNEKIALW

-389 ILAGNYKLADIY
+389 ILAGNYKLADLY

-412 LLAINQIRLLQL
+412 PLAVNQIRLLQL

-443 SEIDWLYNKCPND
+443 SELDWLYNKCPND
-456 SIKSFRYNHTVSW
+456 STKSFRYNHTVSW
-469 SKYYLSSLYKS
+469 SKNYLSSLYKS
-480 QGNHVFSEILDP
+480 QGNHVFSEILSP

-542 YIYPENLDKA
+542 YIYPENLEKA

-592 KLDLLRRMKDLQL
+592 KIDLLRRMKDLQL

-632 SREFYFNAI
+632 SREFYFNPI

-703 GFLRDSYNQDT
+703 GYLRDSYNQDT

>member
-1 MGIIMGQYF
+1 MGQYF

-52 FEPMFISEDLFYN
+52 FEPMFISEELFYN
-65 YSHFEYY
+65 YSEFEYY

-88 EDRIPLKEIEYF
+88 EDRIPIKEIEYF

-111 ELYANVHNSNKSGIL
+111 ELYANVQNSNKSGIL

-152 ISLQQLDEWDI
+152 ISLQQLGVWDI
-163 EQGKKK
+163 EQGMKR
-169 NFASPEII
+169 NYASPEII
-177 AEIENRYQIESDPF
+177 AELENRYHIESDPF

-236 VAGAYYKQRNY
+236 VAGAHYKQRNY

-286 ASNNNEKIALW
+286 ASNKNEKIALW

-343 LKNAVEYKNVLKENV
+343 LKNAVEYKNILKENV

-389 ILAGNYKLADIY
+389 ILAGNYKLADLY

-412 LLAINQIRLLQL
+412 PLAVNQIRLLQL

-443 SEIDWLYNKCPND
+443 SELDWLYNKCPND
-456 SIKSFRYNHTVSW
+456 STKSFRYNHTVSW

-584 NIPNIRFT
+584 NVPNIRFT
-592 KLDLLRRMKDLQL
+592 KIDLLRRMKDLQL

-632 SREFYFNAI
+632 SREFYFNPI

-703 GFLRDSYNQDT
+703 GYLRDSYNQDT

>member
-1 MGIIMGQYF
+1 MGQYF

-88 EDRIPLKEIEYF
+88 EDRIPIKEIEYF

-111 ELYANVHNSNKSGIL
+111 ELYANVQNSNKSGIL

-145 YAKQIEA
+145 LAKQIEA
-152 ISLQQLDEWDI
+152 ISLQQLGVWDI
-163 EQGKKK
+163 EQGMKR
-169 NFASPEII
+169 NYASPEII
-177 AEIENRYQIESDPF
+177 AELENRYHIESDPF

-236 VAGAYYKQRNY
+236 VAGAHYKQRNY

-389 ILAGNYKLADIY
+389 ILAGNYKLADLY

-412 LLAINQIRLLQL
+412 PLAVNQIRLLQL

-443 SEIDWLYNKCPND
+443 SELDWLYNKCPND

-480 QGNHVFSEILDP
+480 QGNHVFSEILSP

-519 SIIIG
+519 SILTG
-524 QYAFTLS
+524 QYEFTLS

-584 NIPNIRFT
+584 NVPNIRFT

>member
-52 FEPMFISEDLFYN
+52 FEPMFISEELFYN

-88 EDRIPLKEIEYF
+88 EDRIPIKEIEYF

-111 ELYANVHNSNKSGIL
+111 ELYANVQNSNKSGIL

-152 ISLQQLDEWDI
+152 ISLQQLGVWDI
-163 EQGKKK
+163 EQGMKK

-177 AEIENRYQIESDPF
+177 AELENRYHIESDPF

-236 VAGAYYKQRNY
+236 VAGAHYKQRNY

-286 ASNNNEKIALW
+286 ASNKNEKIALW

-343 LKNAVEYKNVLKENV
+343 LKNAVEYKNILKENV

-412 LLAINQIRLLQL
+412 PLAVNQIRLLQL

-443 SEIDWLYNKCPND
+443 SELDWLYNKCPND
-456 SIKSFRYNHTVSW
+456 STKSFRYNHTVSW
-469 SKYYLSSLYKS
+469 SKNYLSSLYKS
-480 QGNHVFSEILDP
+480 QGNYVFSEILSP

-592 KLDLLRRMKDLQL
+592 KIDLLRRMKDLQL

>member
-88 EDRIPLKEIEYF
+88 EDRIPIKEIEYF

-111 ELYANVHNSNKSGIL
+111 ELYANVQNSNKSGIL

-145 YAKQIEA
+145 FAKQIEA

-163 EQGKKK
+163 EQGMKK
-169 NFASPEII
+169 NFASPDII
-177 AEIENRYQIESDPF
+177 AELENRYHIESDPF

-236 VAGAYYKQRNY
+236 VAGAHYKQRNY

-389 ILAGNYKLADIY
+389 ILAGNYKLADLY

-412 LLAINQIRLLQL
+412 PLAVNQIRLLQL

-443 SEIDWLYNKCPND
+443 SELDWLYNKCPND
-456 SIKSFRYNHTVSW
+456 STKSFRYNHTVSW
-469 SKYYLSSLYKS
+469 SKNYLSSLYKS
-480 QGNHVFSEILDP
+480 QGNHVFSEILSP

-519 SIIIG
+519 SILTG

-592 KLDLLRRMKDLQL
+592 KIDLLRRMKDLQL

>member
-1 MGIIMGQYF
+1 MSIIMGQYF

-88 EDRIPLKEIEYF
+88 EDRIPIKEIEYF

-111 ELYANVHNSNKSGIL
+111 ELYANVQNSNKSGIL

-145 YAKQIEA
+145 YAKQIEV
-152 ISLQQLDEWDI
+152 ISLQQLDVWDI
-163 EQGKKK
+163 EQGMKR
-169 NFASPEII
+169 NYASPEII
-177 AEIENRYQIESDPF
+177 AELENRYHIESDPF

-236 VAGAYYKQRNY
+236 VAGAHYKQRNY

-297 TLYGYYADELKAIRE
+297 TLYGYYADDLKAIRE

-412 LLAINQIRLLQL
+412 PLAVNQIRLLQL

-443 SEIDWLYNKCPND
+443 SELDWLYNKCPND

-480 QGNHVFSEILDP
+480 QGNHVFSEILSP
-492 STNYYINQNNIDKM
+492 STNYYINQNNIDNM

-584 NIPNIRFT
+584 NVPNIRFT
-592 KLDLLRRMKDLQL
+592 KIDLLRRMKDLQL
-605 LIAKGERT
+605 LIAKEK
-613 YEHYLAL
+613 EPM
-620 GNAFYNITYFGN
+620 NI
-632 SREFYFNAI
+632 I
-641 INNYGIYIDPLYKSW
+641 L
-656 LLNSSIA
+656 
-663 NTYFN
+663 
-668 NALQVANNNEQKALC
+668 
-683 VYMMSK
+683 
-689 CERNTFYT
+689 
-697 ERYYED
+697 
-703 GFLRDSYNQDT
+703 
-714 NYLAWNGFVKL
+714 
-725 KNEYSHT
+725 H
-732 SFYKQVIKE
+732 
-741 CGYFK
+741 
-746 SYISKR
+746 